1 MSSIFGNNPSGASL
15 FGGGNTNTTNN
26 NATTGQSLFG
36 NMNQSSAPT
45 GQSLFNNLNSQ
56 PANTSSSLFGAPNQ
70 QQQQPQQQQPS
81 SLFSSLNQP
90 QQQQMQQ
97 QQQPSLF
104 ASQQPQYQPS
114 SSQFSTFPPN
124 LTLPQQQDLA
134 RSRLSTLGLQ
144 PTSRHSPKP
153 IPDQAATLLR
163 KWDPQS
169 QDTLLQT
176 YLYNAVS
183 AAYAPFYYR
192 NPSEDEAGWEKA
204 LAAAPEPVQGEGGDG
219 AVKFVPVLVRGF
231 WDLGQRVEYQAHTVK
246 AMQARLHEMNNS
258 LEAVMS
264 AHQQR
269 ITTHVEACRRRHVA
283 LAERTLR
290 LSVKLQVLRNRG
302 YALDGAEEALRKQ
315 LGVLAGRVADP
326 AFGAREEELWARMVA
341 LRERARWLGE
351 EGKRVGQTVGGQ
363 SEGGAGGVT
372 DAVLETTRK
381 ILRDYDAQL
390 RHLDK
395 ELAEVGR
402 EFAGWREGENV
413 GAK

>member
-1 MSSIFGNNPSGASL
+1 MSSMFGSNPSGASL
-15 FGGGNTNTTNN
+15 FGNASTTNN

-36 NMNQSSAPT
+36 SMNQSSAPT
-45 GQSLFNNLNSQ
+45 GQSLFGNLNNQ
-56 PANTSSSLFGAPNQ
+56 PANTGSSLFGAPNQ
-70 QQQQPQQQQPS
+70 QQQQPQQQQQS
-81 SLFSSLNQP
+81 SPFSSLNQP
-90 QQQQMQQ
+90 QQQQ

-104 ASQQPQYQPS
+104 ASQHPQYQPS
-114 SSQFSTFPPN
+114 SSQFSSFPPN

-219 AVKFVPVLVRGF
+219 VVKFVPVL
-231 WDLGQRVEYQAHTVK
+231 
-246 AMQARLHEMNNS
+246 ARLHEMNNS
-258 LEAVMS
+258 LEAVMT

-290 LSVKLQVLRNRG
+290 LSVKSQVLRNRG

-315 LGVLAGRVADP
+315 LGVLAGRVTDP

-363 SEGGAGGVT
+363 SEGSAGVVSE
-372 DAVLETTRK
+372 AVLETTRK

-390 RHLDK
+390 RHLGK
-395 ELAEVGR
+395 ELAEVGK
-402 EFAGWREGENV
+402 EFAGWREGGV
-413 GAK
+413 KG